1 MYCMCACNGVRKIV
15 ARFLG
20 YDMHSGNPMMGAM
33 WVVHVQALRDA
44 AVDKFIERNKPKDIV
59 CSRELC
65 SRLASIGRPPEF

>member
-1 MYCMCACNGVRKIV
+1 MCEKIV

-44 AVDKFIERNKPKDIV
+44 AVDQFIERNKPKDIV

-65 SRLASIGRPPEF
+65 SRLDLVREPCS

>member
-1 MYCMCACNGVRKIV
+1 MQRCAKKIV

-33 WVVHVQALRDA
+33 WVGHLQALRDA
-44 AVDKFIERNKPKDIV
+44 AVDKLIERNKPKDIV